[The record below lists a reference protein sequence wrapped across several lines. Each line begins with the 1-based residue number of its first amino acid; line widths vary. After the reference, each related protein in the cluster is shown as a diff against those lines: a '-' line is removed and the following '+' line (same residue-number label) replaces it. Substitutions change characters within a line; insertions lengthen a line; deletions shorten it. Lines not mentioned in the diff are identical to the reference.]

1 MRPLGILK
9 TLSLDNLKTLKPYLL
24 KSNLSN
30 QEIAFLVSRLQK
42 NFTTNRDE
50 LSLYHSNDELIS
62 AYTAFYLPSNY
73 KKAAYCFDTALPY
86 FSEASDTVEITDVG
100 CSWEQ
105 CLGAFV
111 RNCSVK
117 T

>member
-1 MRPLGILK
+1 MKPLGILK
-9 TLSLDNLKTLKPYLL
+9 ILNLDNLKTLKPYLL

-50 LSLYHSNDELIS
+50 LSLYHSDDELIS

-73 KKAAYCFDTALPY
+73 KKAAYCFDTSLPY
-86 FSEASDTVEITDVG
+86 FSDANDIVEITDVG
-100 CSWEQ
+100 CGWNNVSG
-105 CLGAFV
+105 LL
-111 RNCSVK
+111 
-117 T
+117 